1 MSDSRKITIE
11 SWRKEFSAS
20 AASLSIL
27 PFWYPFFERSLYQ
40 RAQIL
45 QSKSPGDLSHS
56 TFFSQKRNYYRG
68 ITANIFTMQP
78 LFPAAEWMLNTLL
91 RKIQMINKRDPN
103 LAEKF
108 VSGFITGSATAL
120 LANPYEA
127 TNIAAQKYRE
137 PPTRAFLRILNESG
151 PKGFYTG
158 VTPMAI
164 RNGAFVSSLLVTS
177 PELKKMLDK
186 SMPGSGA
193 SHHLAT
199 TALGAAI
206 PATLFTC
213 MVVPFD
219 LAAVMRQSD
228 PSEEVFR
235 SAFQAMKKAYSKH
248 GIAALKAGTLLR
260 LLACNIEMI
269 GFNLLNNSYNNSL
282 SDVPRP
288 K

>member
-1 MSDSRKITIE
+1 MSESRKKITE
-11 SWRKEFSAS
+11 SWGKEISAS

-56 TFFSQKRNYYRG
+56 NFFFRKRNYYRG

-78 LFPAAEWMLNTLL
+78 LIPAAEWMLNTLL
-91 RKIQMINKRDPN
+91 TKIQTINKRDPN

-108 VSGFITGSATAL
+108 SAGFITGSATAIF
-120 LANPYEA
+120 ANPYEA
-127 TNIAAQKYRE
+127 TNIAAQKYCE
-137 PPTRAFLRILNESG
+137 SPIKAFMRVLNESG

-158 VTPMAI
+158 VLPMAI

-177 PELKKMLDK
+177 PELKIMLDK
-186 SMPGSGA
+186 SIPGSGP

-199 TALGAAI
+199 TVLGAAI

-228 PSEEVFR
+228 PSEEAFH
-235 SAFQAMKKAYSKH
+235 SSFQAMKKAYNKH

-269 GFNLLNNSYNNSL
+269 GFNLLNNTYNKALCNKS
-282 SDVPRP
+282 
-288 K
+288 